1 MSDPDARLYSARYWL
16 LRLGLILCRLITLL
30 PWGALMAL
38 GRSLGRLSM
47 RLVPRRAAIAR
58 INLGLCFPELDGAAR
73 EVLLRRH
80 FESMGMGLMD
90 MGLAWW
96 ASERRLAPWLRVH
109 GAEHARAALSQGR
122 GAIFLTAHFTSIEM
136 SGRALRGLGPMH
148 PVYRP
153 HQSPAIE
160 AFVRTQRE
168 HHTETAIPRD
178 DVRLLLRTLKEGK
191 GVWFAPDQ
199 NFGHKGS
206 LFSPFFGIPAATNT
220 ATSRLAR
227 LSEAPVV
234 PFVAFRS
241 EDAPGWDIYIEPTL
255 VDFPSAD
262 PQQDT
267 DRITSLIET
276 WVRRS
281 PAQYLWSHRRFK
293 DRPAG
298 QERFY

>member
-1 MSDPDARLYSARYWL
+1 MPDSAAPLSSPRYWP
-16 LRLGLILCRLITLL
+16 LRLGLALYRLTTLL
-30 PWGALMAL
+30 PWGPLMAL
-38 GRSLGRLSM
+38 GRGLGRLSQ
-47 RLVPRRAAIAR
+47 RLAPRRAGIAR
-58 INLGLCFPELDGAAR
+58 INLGLCFPELDAGAR
-73 EVLLRRH
+73 EALLRRH

-96 ASERRLAPWLRVH
+96 ASEERLAPWLRVQ
-109 GAEHARAALSQGR
+109 GTEHARAALSRGR

-160 AFVRTQRE
+160 AFVRAQRE

-191 GVWFAPDQ
+191 GIWFAPDQ

-220 ATSRLAR
+220 ATARLAR
-227 LSEAPVV
+227 LSGAPVV
-234 PFVAFRS
+234 PVVAFRR
-241 EDAPGWDIYIEPTL
+241 EDTPGWDVYIGPAL
-255 VDFPSAD
+255 ADFPSD
-262 PQQDT
+262 DLQRDT
-267 DRITSLIET
+267 DRINALMET
-276 WVRRS
+276 WVRRA

-298 QERFY
+298 EERFY